1 MAAMM
6 CMIIKFNKTL
16 IIINMITAILWP
28 PSLILFQNFL
38 DPSFLKA
45 THFYTAWLFF
55 A

>member
-16 IIINMITAILWP
+16 IIIKMITAILWP
-28 PSLILFQNFL
+28 PPLFHNFF
-38 DPSFLKA
+38 DPNFLKA
-45 THFYTAWLFF
+45 ALFYTAWLFF